1 MTPLSWPT
9 FWTTWAFSPVADP
22 LVLVAAALYGWAVTR
37 TSGWPVRRT
46 LCFAAALVALVIAL
60 DSSVDAYSHMLFSM
74 HMAQHLL
81 LIMVVPALV
90 VLGHPLELLRRAT
103 SARFTVPAPP
113 ALGLAG
119 YTVVLVG
126 THLTPFMQ
134 VMLEHPWVHG
144 VEQVLY
150 LVSGYLLL
158 LPLVGDE
165 PVRRKVSHLLRLLVL
180 FVAMV
185 VDAVVGVVLMMTASE
200 PFPGYLAQHRT
211 WGPDPLTDLHWGG
224 VAMWVGGDGLMM
236 LIGILII
243 GQWIADAGH
252 NDTGPWLDAARRKAL
267 ADAGVDLDEAQDLD
281 SDAALE
287 AYNAMLARMAMPRPR
302 VPEDEREDR

>member
-1 MTPLSWPT
+1 MTPLTWQT
-9 FWTTWAFSPVADP
+9 VWTTWTFSPVADT
-22 LVLVAAALYGWAVTR
+22 LVLIAAALYGGAVTR
-37 TSGWPVRRT
+37 TDGWPVRRT
-46 LCFAAALVALVIAL
+46 LCFAAALIALVVAVN
-60 DSSVDAYSHMLFSM
+60 SSVDAYSHMLFST

-81 LIMVVPALV
+81 LIMVVPTLV
-90 VLGHPLELLRRAT
+90 VLGHPLELARRAT
-103 SARFTVPAPP
+103 SREFTVPVPP
-113 ALGLAG
+113 ALGLAC

-150 LVSGYLLL
+150 LGSGYLLL

-165 PVRRKVSHLLRLLVL
+165 PVRRKVSYLVRLVVL
-180 FVAMV
+180 FIAMV
-185 VDAVVGVVLMMTASE
+185 VDAVVGVVLMMTAYE

-224 VAMWVGGDGLMM
+224 VAMWVAGDGLMM

-243 GQWIADAGH
+243 GEWIADAGR

-267 ADAGVDLDEAQDLD
+267 TDSGVDLDEAQDLD
-281 SDAALE
+281 SDAALA
-287 AYNAMLARMAMPRPR
+287 AYNAMLARLAMPRLR
-302 VPEDEREDR
+302 VPGGRP